1 MLPPRASGRS
11 HPRRSRSQKSSA
23 FFARGPIPPIFVF
36 RRIMKSGRPVQ
47 YHEWL
52 PSDAVFG
59 CLLWRVGL
67 LGRLS
72 ALVSTPRDP
81 AIPWGSPPHFRTPGS
96 PSLPSVQ
103 TEAAPGALWPMRQG
117 GDSCC
122 RNHPQLPARPS
133 VAADTRPA
141 ELCARLRKAGTRGAE
156 TCCSWGG
163 PGRSVPENA
172 PPLEGVFYCWS
183 SPSTLPTCRCNW
195 TRVGNGRGSWSFQQD
210 HVGV

>member
-141 ELCARLRKAGTRGAE
+141 ELCARAY
-156 TCCSWGG
+156 
-163 PGRSVPENA
+163 GRP
-172 PPLEGVFYCWS
+172 
-183 SPSTLPTCRCNW
+183 R
-195 TRVGNGRGSWSFQQD
+195 RVGLKLAVPGEGPADRFLRMRLLLKEYSIVGLRRQLCRRAGVTGRGWGTGGD
-210 HVGV
+210 HGASNRIT